1 MYGQLR
7 VILLPAS
14 VFWQLSSAI
23 PADPTITTA
32 AVLPRQNSDNFI
44 GYLELNSTWN
54 SYNCDAGL
62 TWFQSGQYAQC
73 CPATR
78 PSCYAATACFG
89 GSQIYTYPDR
99 SSVRTIAC
107 TENYGNAAVSICN
120 TIYIYENSQDSDPK
134 TNINCGDSSVNWSY
148 YRDVPASATEKVNTS
163 PATSTLQFPSTA
175 NTGPTQPAEV
185 KTGSKTWIAGA
196 VAGPVLGLALVGL
209 GVWFFLSRKKKT
221 APAPQHGTA
230 LMAPF
235 DPSQPPADVGG
246 YTDAKPQFA
255 PSQPSYYNPPN
266 PNAQQG
272 YLQQGYPSAPQMLPG
287 SQSAYNATANLP
299 FPGTYTHDTK
309 FENASGAAELDGKT
323 SGNAAVSPGSPF
335 RDHELTSEAAELSG
349 GDTRPHG
356 EGLSGGNRLSTDAYS
371 KPE

>member
-1 MYGQLR
+1 MFGRLR
-7 VILLPAS
+7 VILLSAS
-14 VFWQLSSAI
+14 ALCQLSGAA

-54 SYNCDAGL
+54 SFDCDPGL

-107 TENYGNAAVSICN
+107 TANYGNAKVSICN
-120 TIYIYENSQDSDPK
+120 TIYIYENTQDSNPK

-148 YRDVPASATEKVNTS
+148 YRDIPASATGIVNTS
-163 PATSTLQFPSTA
+163 PLTSILQLPSTA
-175 NTGPTQPAEV
+175 NIGPTSPAEV
-185 KTGSKTWIAGA
+185 TSGSKAWIAGA

-209 GVWFFLSRKKKT
+209 GVCFFLRRKKK
-221 APAPQHGTA
+221 AAIAPQYGTA
-230 LMAPF
+230 SMAPI
-235 DPSQPPADVGG
+235 DPSQPPAGVGG

-255 PSQPSYYNPPN
+255 SSHPGYYSQPGQPDHY
-266 PNAQQG
+266 AQQG
-272 YLQQGYPSAPQMLPG
+272 SPQQGGYSTSPQFG
-287 SQSAYNATANLP
+287 FQSATSPPL
-299 FPGTYTHDTK
+299 GGHTHDARYEIAK
-309 FENASGAAELDGKT
+309 GAAELGGDI
-323 SGNAAVSPGSPF
+323 SGSAAV
-335 RDHELTSEAAELSG
+335 AELSSGDVKTRDEGSSG
-349 GDTRPHG
+349 GI
-356 EGLSGGNRLSTDAYS
+356 GLSTEGHS
-371 KPE
+371 KHQ